1 MNKLKKPK
9 LSAKSVVL
17 YVLIVVALYIAAL
30 TIPYLRHKQV
40 SSELKDSFRAENC
53 FSPSTGGERAAFVR
67 DNGDALQYRLSMMAQ
82 AQDEIIMSTF
92 DFSPDEAGREVI
104 AALMS
109 AAERGVRVRLLVD
122 GISGLLD
129 MSGNPYFR
137 ALASTENV
145 SVRIYNP
152 VNLFKPWK
160 LQARM
165 HDKYIIVD
173 DSLYLLGGRNTSN
186 QFLGNYDSRKNVDND
201 LLVCSDGGEGSS
213 LAQLRGYFER
223 IWALPDCRDFS
234 PGKETKRVSEAR
246 LELQSLASEPTAVY
260 DWEAITLPTRKISL
274 LSNPVEAEN
283 KAPELWYML
292 NELMHSGGQVTVYS
306 PYVICDRDMYASLAE
321 TASMTEVDIITNS
334 VSGGANIMGCADYL
348 NQRKNILETGV
359 TVYEYLAERSCH
371 AKAVLVG
378 DRMCI
383 TGSWNMDMRSTYQ
396 DTELMLAVDS
406 EELCAVMRAQ
416 EQYDKSFSRS
426 ISQDGEYT
434 DGENYVPRSVGFF
447 KWLLYLL
454 LRVVT
459 IPIRSFL

>member
-53 FSPSTGGERAAFVR
+53 FSPSTGSERAAFVR

-152 VNLFKPWK
+152 VNLLKPWK

-173 DSLYLLGGRNTSN
+173 DSLYLLGGRNT
-186 QFLGNYDSRKNVDND
+186 
-201 LLVCSDGGEGSS
+201 
-213 LAQLRGYFER
+213 
-223 IWALPDCRDFS
+223 
-234 PGKETKRVSEAR
+234 
-246 LELQSLASEPTAVY
+246 
-260 DWEAITLPTRKISL
+260 
-274 LSNPVEAEN
+274 
-283 KAPELWYML
+283 
-292 NELMHSGGQVTVYS
+292 
-306 PYVICDRDMYASLAE
+306 
-321 TASMTEVDIITNS
+321 
-334 VSGGANIMGCADYL
+334 
-348 NQRKNILETGV
+348 
-359 TVYEYLAERSCH
+359 
-371 AKAVLVG
+371 
-378 DRMCI
+378 
-383 TGSWNMDMRSTYQ
+383 
-396 DTELMLAVDS
+396 
-406 EELCAVMRAQ
+406 
-416 EQYDKSFSRS
+416 
-426 ISQDGEYT
+426 
-434 DGENYVPRSVGFF
+434 
-447 KWLLYLL
+447 
-454 LRVVT
+454 
-459 IPIRSFL
+459 